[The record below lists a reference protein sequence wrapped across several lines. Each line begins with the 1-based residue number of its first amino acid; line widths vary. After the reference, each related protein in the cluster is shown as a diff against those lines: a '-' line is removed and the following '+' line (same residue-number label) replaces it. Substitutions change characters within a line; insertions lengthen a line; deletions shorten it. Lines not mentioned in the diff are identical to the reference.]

1 MSPYSSM
8 DEDTLS
14 QSQSQAA
21 QCKRPQL
28 KRTKPREYLC
38 VEVKVLNSNNVQV
51 EMETSNIIFFL
62 FNAHSYSNKH
72 VMITVIIVDCREN
85 RNR

>member
-1 MSPYSSM
+1 M

-28 KRTKPREYLC
+28 KRTKPREYMC

-51 EMETSNIIFFL
+51 EMESSNIIFSFL
-62 FNAHSYSNKH
+62 MH
-72 VMITVIIVDCREN
+72 TVIPIN
-85 RNR
+85 MSW